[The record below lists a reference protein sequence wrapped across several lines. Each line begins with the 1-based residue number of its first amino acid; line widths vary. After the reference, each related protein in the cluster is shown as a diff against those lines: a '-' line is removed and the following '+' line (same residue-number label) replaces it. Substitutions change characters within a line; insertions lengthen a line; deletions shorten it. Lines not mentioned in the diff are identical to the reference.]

1 MNIKIYSLP
10 NCRFCAAAKL
20 LLESYGKPYQEIDGK
35 HPEWPTAPGVVIDDR
50 LIGGFT
56 ELARESKN
64 W

>member
-10 NCRFCAAAKL
+10 NCRFCKGAKM
-20 LLESYGKPYQEIDGK
+20 LLESYGKPYKEFEGK
-35 HPEWPTAPGVVIDDR
+35 HPDWPTAPAIFIDDR
-50 LIGGFT
+50 LVGGFT